1 MARFPNWLV
10 SLTRSAVGTI
20 VFGFVLCGPASADL
34 VTIDENCHGTIT
46 GEDGIP
52 VALLCTLKDD
62 PGPGGLSSVVTYTL
76 PFAGVQGDVLL
87 TDADFGGQ
95 FLDVIRFNG
104 DGTVIFYSDNVEGFD
119 ALADTPSPPG
129 TFYGNTFSIAELGP
143 EGNNG
148 ASYVPSS
155 GPPAQPGFAPAATY
169 RFISD
174 ATVAAV
180 AEPSP
185 LALLLIG
192 LGVMAFV
199 LKRRGLG
206 MG

>member
-1 MARFPNWLV
+1 
-10 SLTRSAVGTI
+10 
-20 VFGFVLCGPASADL
+20 
-34 VTIDENCHGTIT
+34 
-46 GEDGIP
+46 
-52 VALLCTLKDD
+52 
-62 PGPGGLSSVVTYTL
+62 
-76 PFAGVQGDVLL
+76 
-87 TDADFGGQ
+87 
-95 FLDVIRFNG
+95 RFNG
-104 DGTVIFYSDNVEGFD
+104 DGTVIFYSDNVGGFD

-174 ATVAAV
+174 SAV

-185 LALLLIG
+185 AALLLLG
-192 LGVMAFV
+192 LGVMAFG